1 MTSFGTIMKNLNWSY
16 LTDILKSV
24 IPALICIVLHELAH
38 GLAAYKLGDE
48 TAKRMGRLTL
58 NPLKHIDPLGLIC
71 MAVLHFGWAKPVP
84 VNMYNFKNPKRGMAA
99 TALAG
104 PMMNL
109 LISAVF
115 LGVFSLSFEKLAISD
130 FGIQVLQ
137 FLYTTAYLSLYL
149 ALFNLVPIPP
159 LDGSKVLF
167 SFLPDEHYRKL
178 MRYER
183 YGMIIFAVIIFSGV
197 ITRPLSTAVDFVFRR
212 LFSLIVR

>member
-38 GLAAYKLGDE
+38 GLAAYKMGDD

-58 NPLKHIDPLGLIC
+58 NPLRHIDPLGLIC

-84 VNMYNFKNPKRGMAA
+84 INMYNFKNPKRGMAL

-104 PMMNL
+104 PAMNL
-109 LISAVF
+109 LISAAF
-115 LGVFSLSFEKLAISD
+115 LGAFSLSFEKLVYSD
-130 FGIQVLQ
+130 FGIQVLR
-137 FLYTTAYLSLYL
+137 FFYTTAYLSLYL

-167 SFLPDEHYRKL
+167 SFLPDEHYRRL

-197 ITRPLSTAVDFVFRR
+197 ITRPLSTAVDYVFGK
-212 LFSLIVR
+212 LFDLIV